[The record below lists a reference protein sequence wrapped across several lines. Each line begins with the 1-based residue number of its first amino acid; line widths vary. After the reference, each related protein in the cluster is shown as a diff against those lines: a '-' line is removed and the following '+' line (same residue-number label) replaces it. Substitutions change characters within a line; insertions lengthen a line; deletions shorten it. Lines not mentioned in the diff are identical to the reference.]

1 MTNIDMIETLT
12 IKNIATYDSVDGVK
26 ITDLKKVNFFFGY
39 NGSGKSTIA
48 KYLYNLSLDASLK
61 AQEFNDCSQIG
72 YIESNHQ
79 IMVFNDHFTEI
90 NFNRNPV
97 LKGIFSLNQANTV
110 IDGQISGEEESIK
123 KYNKLIE
130 NKTTLIEKIVAAKQS
145 NQNRLLDHCWRQRDI
160 FSAFP
165 KINLIHSGSK
175 PNNLQEIKN
184 KLANPCA
191 IVPNISEL
199 TERYLQLYEKEL
211 KQVSLTINS
220 TLYKEIRANELMLDG
235 LLQEVIVGNEDV
247 DIASLI
253 LKINARSWVET
264 GVQLIDKTEGVCPFC
279 QQDTIDENLKEQ
291 FNMYFDLTYKEKI
304 SKLVALQTNYKQKS
318 EEFLAHLISIQSE
331 FNPKNLVSNIYLTF
345 QEHFNSNYIIIENK
359 IESPNERRN
368 IISIKSLK
376 VYLSDIVKKIKENNK
391 TFSELNVNKTNLISE
406 IWHFMASNCK
416 LELEELTTK
425 EIKHQ
430 RLTDL
435 ANVLIAD
442 YNAKILLSKQ
452 SIETLRSQTVNTK
465 EAVDNINLIL
475 KNAGFDGFEIAEKD
489 VVNNISQYYLKR
501 QNVTVG
507 NPIFKSLSEG
517 EKNFISFLYFFQLCN
532 GTDDIQINSSKKK
545 IIVIDDP
552 VSSLDSQALFVVSTL
567 IHNLILRKGDNPKA
581 DKSLLKNDNF
591 SQVFILTHN
600 LYFYKEVSFDK
611 RPICTDYWH
620 LRIIKINNKTSIKG
634 EHNKTIYDD
643 YSLLWNTIKELK
655 ANIPNTTTLN
665 IVIANSMRR
674 VIESYVNFIGYG
686 KDSWASLFN
695 DNQNA
700 PSYYIKCAFIS
711 TINDESH
718 KITALDSVYYQKII
732 NEQPQILFDVFLEI
746 FKSIGKEHY
755 ELMMDEQIQS

>member
-1 MTNIDMIETLT
+1 MIESLT
-12 IKNIATYDSVDGVK
+12 IKNVATYDSVNGVV
-26 ITDLKKVNFFFGY
+26 IPDLKKVNFFFGY
-39 NGSGKSTIA
+39 NGSGKSTIV

-61 AQEFNDCSQIG
+61 AQEFKDCSQIG
-72 YIESNHQ
+72 YVESNHQ
-79 IMVFNDHFTEI
+79 IIVFDEIFTEI

-97 LKGIFSLNQANTV
+97 LKGVFSLNQANAV
-110 IDGQISGEEESIK
+110 IDGQIASEEDSIEK
-123 KYNKLIE
+123 FDKLIRD
-130 NKTTLIEKIVAAKQS
+130 KTALIKTIASTKRT
-145 NQNRLLDHCWRQRDI
+145 NYNGLLDHCWRQRTS
-160 FSAFP
+160 FTTFT

-175 PNNLQEIKN
+175 PNNLQEIKS
-184 KLANPCA
+184 KLANPL
-191 IVPNISEL
+191 ITVPAISEL
-199 TERYLQLYEKEL
+199 TERYQLFYEKEV
-211 KQVSLTINS
+211 KQVRQNVNS
-220 TLYKEIRANELMLDG
+220 IIYKEIRAIELKLEK

-247 DIASLI
+247 DIAALI
-253 LKINARSWVET
+253 VKINSRSWVET
-264 GVQLIDKTEGVCPFC
+264 GVQFIDKTDGVCPFC

-291 FNMYFDLTYKEKI
+291 FNKYFDLTYKAKI
-304 SKLVALQTNYKQKS
+304 TDLVTLQANYKQKS
-318 EEFLAHLISIQSE
+318 EAFLANLIGIQSE
-331 FNPKNLVSNIYLTF
+331 FNPNNLVSNIYLTL
-345 QEHFNSNYIIIENK
+345 QDHFNRNYLTLADKIEN
-359 IESPNERRN
+359 PNERKNIVSLNSLKDDLSN
-368 IISIKSLK
+368 II
-376 VYLSDIVKKIKENNK
+376 KEINKNNK
-391 TFSELNVNKTNLISE
+391 TFSELNVNRTNLISE

-416 LELEELTTK
+416 LEIDELEAK
-425 EIKHQ
+425 EVKYQ
-430 RLTDL
+430 RITDL
-435 ANVLIAD
+435 ANDLIAD
-442 YNAKILLSKQ
+442 YKAKILLSKQ
-452 SIETLRSQTVNTK
+452 SVETLRSQTVNTK

-489 VVNNISQYYLKR
+489 AVNNISQYYLKR
-501 QNVTVG
+501 QNAAVG

-517 EKNFISFLYFFQLCN
+517 EKNFISFLYFFQLCI
-532 GTDDIQINSSKKK
+532 GTDDIQNNGSKKK

-581 DKSLLKNDNF
+581 EKKLLKNDTI

-634 EHNKTIYDD
+634 EYNKTIYDD

-655 ANIPNTTTLN
+655 ANIPTTTSLN

-695 DNQNA
+695 ENQSE
-700 PSYYIKCAFIS
+700 PTYYIKCAFIS

-755 ELMMDEQIQS
+755 ELMMDEQIQP

>member
-1 MTNIDMIETLT
+1 MIESLK
-12 IKNIATYDSVDGVK
+12 IKNIATYDRVNGVE
-26 ITDLKKVNFFFGY
+26 IPDLKKVNFFFGY
-39 NGSGKSTIA
+39 NGSGKSTIV

-61 AQEFNDCSQIG
+61 GQEFNDCSQIG

-79 IMVFNDHFTEI
+79 ILVFDENFTEI

-97 LKGIFSLNQANTV
+97 LKGVFSLNQTNAI
-110 IDGQISGEEESIK
+110 IDGQIATEETSIN
-123 KYNKLIE
+123 KYNELIGKKTIIIE
-130 NKTTLIEKIVAAKQS
+130 SVANNKEQKQ
-145 NQNRLLDHCWRQRDI
+145 NGLLEHCWRQRNSFGT
-160 FSAFP
+160 FS
-165 KINLIHSGSK
+165 KINLVHSGSK

-184 KLANPCA
+184 KLTNPPDT
-191 IVPNISEL
+191 VPTIKQLS
-199 TERYLQLYEKEL
+199 ERYQLLYETEI
-211 KQVSLTINS
+211 KQINQIVNS
-220 TLYKEIRANELMLDG
+220 NLYKEIRLIEIKLQK
-235 LLQEVIVGNEDV
+235 LLEEVIVGNEDV
-247 DIASLI
+247 DIAALI
-253 LKINARSWVET
+253 VKINARSWVET
-264 GVQLIDKTEGVCPFC
+264 GVQYIDKTDGICPFC
-279 QQDTIDENLKEQ
+279 QQETIDDNLKDQ
-291 FNMYFDLTYKEKI
+291 FNKYFDLTYKEKI
-304 SKLVALQTNYKQKS
+304 SDLVALQTNYKQKS
-318 EEFLAHLISIQSE
+318 EAFLANIISVQNE
-331 FNPKNLVSNIYLTF
+331 FNPNNLLSNIYLNL
-345 QEHFNSNYIIIENK
+345 QGHFNNNFVIVANK
-359 IESPNERRN
+359 IENPNERK
-368 IISIKSLK
+368 SIVPLNFFQAD
-376 VYLSDIVKKIKENNK
+376 LSGIVKEIKANNK
-391 TFSELNVNKTNLISE
+391 TFSELNVNRTNLTSE

-416 LELEELTTK
+416 VEIDELAAK
-425 EIKHQ
+425 EIKYKCI
-430 RLTDL
+430 TDL

-442 YNAKILLSKQ
+442 YRAKILASKQ

-489 VVNNISQYYLKR
+489 AVNNISQYYLKR
-501 QNVTVG
+501 QNTTDG
-507 NPIFKSLSEG
+507 NPIFKTLSEG
-517 EKNFISFLYFFQLCN
+517 EKNFISFLYFFQLCI
-532 GTDDIQINSSKKK
+532 GTDDIQNNGIKKR

-581 DKSLLKNDNF
+581 DKKFLKNDNI

-634 EHNKTIYDD
+634 EYNKTIYDD

-655 ANIPNTTTLN
+655 ANIPATTSLN

-695 DNQNA
+695 DNQNE

-732 NEQPQILFDVFLEI
+732 NEQPQILFDVFIEI

>member
-1 MTNIDMIETLT
+1 MIESLT
-12 IKNIATYDSVDGVK
+12 IKNIATYDPVDGVE
-26 ITDLKKVNFFFGY
+26 IPDLKKVNFFFGY
-39 NGSGKSTIA
+39 NGSGKSTIV

-72 YIESNHQ
+72 YIEANHQ
-79 IMVFNDHFTEI
+79 IIVFDENFTEI

-97 LKGIFSLNQANTV
+97 LKGVFSLNQANAV
-110 IDGQISGEEESIK
+110 IDGQIASEEESIK
-123 KYNKLIE
+123 KYDGLIK
-130 NKTTLIEKIVAAKQS
+130 NKTTLVESIAAAKRS
-145 NQNRLLDHCWRQRDI
+145 NQNGLLDHCWRQRTTFTA
-160 FSAFP
+160 FS
-165 KINLIHSGSK
+165 KISLIHSGSK

-184 KLANPCA
+184 KLASPLVT
-191 IVPNISEL
+191 VPTITQL
-199 TERYLQLYEKEL
+199 TERYQLLYEKEI
-211 KQVSLTINS
+211 KQVSQNVNS
-220 TLYKEIRANELMLDG
+220 ILYKEIRAIELKLEK

-247 DIASLI
+247 DIAALI
-253 LKINARSWVET
+253 VKINARSWVET
-264 GVQLIDKTEGVCPFC
+264 GVQFIDKTDGVCPFC
-279 QQDTIDENLKEQ
+279 QQDTIDENLKDQ
-291 FNMYFDLTYKEKI
+291 FNKYFDLTYKEKI
-304 SKLVALQTNYKQKS
+304 SELVALQTNYKQKS
-318 EEFLAHLISIQSE
+318 EAFLANVISIQNG
-331 FNPKNLVSNIYLTF
+331 FNPNNLVSNIYLTL
-345 QEHFNSNYIIIENK
+345 QDHFNSNYVTLADKIEN
-359 IESPNERRN
+359 PNERK
-368 IISIKSLK
+368 SIVSLNSLK
-376 VYLSDIVKKIKENNK
+376 ADLSDIAKEIKENNK
-391 TFSELNVNKTNLISE
+391 TFSELNVNRTNLISG

-416 LELEELTTK
+416 VEIDELAAK
-425 EIKHQ
+425 EIKYQ
-430 RLTDL
+430 RITDL

-442 YNAKILLSKQ
+442 YKTKILLSKQ

-489 VVNNISQYYLKR
+489 AVNNISQYYLKR
-501 QNVTVG
+501 QNAAVG

-517 EKNFISFLYFFQLCN
+517 EKNFISFLYFFQLCI
-532 GTDDIQINSSKKK
+532 GTDDIQNNGSKKK

-581 DKSLLKNDNF
+581 DKKLLKNDNI

-634 EHNKTIYDD
+634 EYNKTIYDD
-643 YSLLWNTIKELK
+643 YSLLWNTIKDLK
-655 ANIPNTTTLN
+655 ANKPATTSLN

-695 DNQNA
+695 DNQNE

-732 NEQPQILFDVFLEI
+732 NEQPQILFDVFIEI

-755 ELMMDEQIQS
+755 ELMMDEQIQP